1 MSHHK
6 LRSLLLAIASLLWL
20 ATGAALSTR
29 TYFVFNYDSI
39 ASLPPHLEVIG
50 AAVPVLV
57 ALTFLIVSVA
67 IVFFRRSQSLDNN
80 AQATS
85 SDLLLILFLYLASFP
100 LALVIARSLGSAN
113 PMQAQQTY
121 WWEPIVF
128 AIFSGLAMSIPI
140 GSYLSNHKAR
150 FSDRVP
156 QAWKPF
162 YFHLIDRYL
171 PISILTGTAI
181 ICTIWWNWQSLSYY
195 NGFQLGF
202 NDFGHFLLRVAN
214 TARLNGFLKETDVL
228 PTFWDHFNPGLI
240 LLLPL
245 WWAAPDPR
253 WVFILQA
260 SSLALSSLVVYAI
273 ARRHGIQKWPAM
285 MWGLAW
291 LSYPSIGQMNLAYTY
306 GWHPITFAIPSLL
319 GAYFCLITNRSVLA
333 CALAMLACSFEE
345 GAVAAI
351 GCFAAA
357 EGLRC
362 LWTSRRIG
370 SIDEAH
376 RRASLGTAKS
386 WGALWLLATMSFV
399 LIYKFSGLAE
409 FQTGRFARLGE
420 GPVDILLSPLHRTD
434 VWLELLFR
442 ERNGAFLSFLF
453 APFVLSCLSSI
464 AHHSNPRPNNFSWT
478 ILAAVPLFMVLLL
491 WEHLPAQ
498 SLAFQ
503 YASVIIPILFIG
515 AIRASI
521 DSEFSSAST
530 SSNAL
535 ITGFVLSCFVGQF
548 PWTADTLIDVKS
560 RAYGP
565 LSLASDG
572 FTPESKTTRQR
583 GAEDNLIFHEQLREL
598 RKKGIPIGSASESL
612 SFHQIRILATGR
624 LASHLLGCEDLETV
638 GQFWQRRG
646 DYQKLRPELASPLL
660 RYDVIAIDPIEAFQQ
675 TPEETKK
682 VREEAIQLGFS
693 IERVPNGFELWIA
706 PR

>member
-1 MSHHK
+1 MSHDK
-6 LRSLLLAIASLLWL
+6 LRLFLLALASLLWL

-50 AAVPVLV
+50 AALPVLV
-57 ALTFLIVSVA
+57 VLVCLICCVA
-67 IVFFRRSQSLDNN
+67 IVFLKRSQSRDEP
-80 AQATS
+80 AQTKT
-85 SDLLLILFLYLASFP
+85 SDLLMILFLYLASFP
-100 LALVIARSLGSAN
+100 LGLVITRALGTAD
-113 PMQAQQTY
+113 PIQAQENY

-128 AIFSGLAMSIPI
+128 AIFSGLAFSIPI
-140 GSYLSNHKAR
+140 GSQLSNQVAR
-150 FSDRVP
+150 FSDQIT
-156 QAWKPF
+156 QACKPF
-162 YFHLIDRYL
+162 SFRKVDLYL
-171 PISILTGTAI
+171 PLSILTGVAFT
-181 ICTIWWNWQSLSYY
+181 CTIWWSWQSLNYY
-195 NGFQLGF
+195 NDFQLGF

-214 TARLNGFLKETDVL
+214 TARFNGFLKETDVL
-228 PTFWDHFNPGLI
+228 PTFWDHFNPGLV

-245 WWAAPDPR
+245 WWIAPDPR
-253 WVFILQA
+253 WIFILQA
-260 SSLALSSLVVYAI
+260 GSLALSSLVVYAI
-273 ARRHGIQKWPAM
+273 ARKHGTQNWPSM

-319 GAYFCLITNRSVLA
+319 ASYFCLITNRSALACVLA
-333 CALAMLACSFEE
+333 ILACSFEE

-357 EGLRC
+357 EGIRC
-362 LWTSRRIG
+362 LWFSRRID
-370 SIDEAH
+370 SKDEVQS
-376 RRASLGTAKS
+376 RATMQMAKF
-386 WGALWLLATMSFV
+386 WGGLWLLSTVSFV

-420 GPVDILLSPLHRTD
+420 GPVDILLSPMLRND

-453 APFVLSCLSSI
+453 APFVLSCVSSW
-464 AHHSNPRPNNFSWT
+464 ARNSNSRTNNFEWA
-478 ILAAVPLFMVLLL
+478 ILATVPLFMVLLL

-515 AIRASI
+515 AIRASK
-521 DSEFSSAST
+521 DSEFTSART

-572 FTPESKTTRQR
+572 YAPESKTTRRQ
-583 GAEDNLIFHEQLREL
+583 GAEDNLIFHDQLRKL
-598 RKKGIPIGSASESL
+598 RQRGILIGSSTESL

-624 LASHLLGCEDLETV
+624 LASHLLGCKELETV

-646 DYQKLRPELASPLL
+646 DYQKRRPELASPLL

-693 IERVPNGFELWIA
+693 IERVPNGFELWVA
-706 PR
+706 PH